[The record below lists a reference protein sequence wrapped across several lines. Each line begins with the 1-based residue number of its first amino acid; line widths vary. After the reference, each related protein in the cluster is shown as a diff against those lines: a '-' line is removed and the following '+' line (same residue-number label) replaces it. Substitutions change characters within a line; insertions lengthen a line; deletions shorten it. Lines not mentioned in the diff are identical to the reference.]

1 MYDVLIKSGYAALN
15 VDNWNRTVVCEED
28 VPNGAVFALSEYSTD
43 ADSKIVWKADK
54 PAADAKNLWMASSPE
69 VVITILPDGTE
80 LKGIDNNIRDFV
92 NIKGHPID
100 AFKLIEDDV
109 LTIVP
114 SEANA
119 TAMATAKFLIP
130 DTTKFAFKAKT
141 EDDTTAPTAGMYLK
155 ALGATTAHI
164 GDGNLV
170 KKAVTAYKFSVCVA

>member
-1 MYDVLIKSGYAALN
+1 MYDVLIKNGYAALN

-43 ADSKIVWKADK
+43 ADSKIVWKAGK
-54 PAADAKNLWMASSPE
+54 PAAEAKNLWMASSPE
-69 VVITILPDGTE
+69 VVITTLPDGTE
-80 LKGIDNNIRDFV
+80 LKGTDNNIRDFV

-100 AFKLIEDDV
+100 AFKLVEDDV

-114 SEANA
+114 STANA

-130 DTTKFAFKAKT
+130 DATKFTLKAQA
-141 EDDTTAPTAGMYLK
+141 EATAPTAGMYLK

-170 KKAVTAYKFSVCVA
+170 KKAVTAYKFVVCVA

>member
-1 MYDVLIKSGYAALN
+1 MYDVLIKNGYAALN

-43 ADSKIVWKADK
+43 ADSKIVWKAGK
-54 PAADAKNLWMASSPE
+54 PAAGAKNLWMASSPE
-69 VVITILPDGTE
+69 VVITTLPDGTE

-114 SEANA
+114 STANA
-119 TAMATAKFLIP
+119 TEMATAKFLIP
-130 DTTKFAFKAKT
+130 DAKFTLKAQ
-141 EDDTTAPTAGMYLK
+141 DGDTAPTTGMYLK

-170 KKAVTAYKFSVCVA
+170 KKAVTAYKFVVCVA

>member
-54 PAADAKNLWMASSPE
+54 PTAGAKNLWMASSPE
-69 VVITILPDGTE
+69 VVITTLPDGTK

-114 SEANA
+114 STANA

-130 DTTKFAFKAKT
+130 DATKFTLKAST
-141 EDDTTAPTAGMYLK
+141 ETAPAAGMYLK

-170 KKAVTAYKFSVCVA
+170 KKAVTAYKFVVCVA

>member
-43 ADSKIVWKADK
+43 ADSKIVWKAGK
-54 PAADAKNLWMASSPE
+54 PATDAKNLWMASSPE
-69 VVITILPDGTE
+69 VVITTLPDGTE

-141 EDDTTAPTAGMYLK
+141 ETATAAPTAGMYLK

-170 KKAVTAYKFSVCVA
+170 KKAVTAYKFVVCVA

>member
-1 MYDVLIKSGYAALN
+1 MYDVLIKNGYAALN

-43 ADSKIVWKADK
+43 ADSKIVWKAAK
-54 PAADAKNLWMASSPE
+54 PADASKNLWMASSPE
-69 VVITILPDGTE
+69 VVITTLPDGTE

-119 TAMATAKFLIP
+119 TAMASAKFLVP
-130 DTTKFAFKAKT
+130 DSTKFAFKAKT
-141 EDDTTAPTAGMYLK
+141 ETATTAPTTGMYLK

-170 KKAVTAYKFSVCVA
+170 KKAVTAYKFVVCVA

>member
-43 ADSKIVWKADK
+43 ADSKIVWKAGK

-69 VVITILPDGTE
+69 VVITTLPDGTE

-109 LTIVP
+109 ITIVP

-141 EDDTTAPTAGMYLK
+141 ETATAAPTAGMYLK

-170 KKAVTAYKFSVCVA
+170 KKAVTAYKFVVCVA

>member
-43 ADSKIVWKADK
+43 ADSKIVWKAGK

-69 VVITILPDGTE
+69 VVITTLPDGTE

-114 SEANA
+114 DEKN
-119 TAMATAKFLIP
+119 TTMATAKYLVP
-130 DTTKFAFKAKT
+130 DAGKFALKAKT
-141 EDDTTAPTAGMYLK
+141 TTAPIAGMYLK

-170 KKAVTAYKFSVCVA
+170 KKAVTAYKFVVCVA

>member
-43 ADSKIVWKADK
+43 ADSKIVWKAGK

-69 VVITILPDGTE
+69 VVITTLPDGTE

-114 SEANA
+114 DEKN
-119 TAMATAKFLIP
+119 TTMATAKYLVP
-130 DTTKFAFKAKT
+130 DAGKFALKAET
-141 EDDTTAPTAGMYLK
+141 TTAPTAGMYLK

-170 KKAVTAYKFSVCVA
+170 KKAVTAYKFVVCVA

>member
-43 ADSKIVWKADK
+43 ADSKIVWKAGK
-54 PAADAKNLWMASSPE
+54 PGADAKNLWMASSPE
-69 VVITILPDGTE
+69 VVITTLPDGTE

-100 AFKLIEDDV
+100 AFKLVEDDV

-141 EDDTTAPTAGMYLK
+141 ETATTAPTAGMYLK

-170 KKAVTAYKFSVCVA
+170 KKAVTAYKFVVCVA

>member
-1 MYDVLIKSGYAALN
+1 MYDVLVKNRYAALN
-15 VDNWNRTVVCEED
+15 VDSFNRVAVCTED
-28 VPNGAVFALSEYSTD
+28 VPNGSVFALKEYSED
-43 ADSKIVWKADK
+43 ADSNMVWKAEK
-54 PAADAKNLWMASSPE
+54 VAANAKSMWMASSPE
-69 VVITILPDGTE
+69 VVITTLPDGTE

-130 DTTKFAFKAKT
+130 EAGKFALKAQA
-141 EDDTTAPTAGMYLK
+141 EATAPTAGMYLK

-170 KKAVTAYKFSVCVA
+170 KKAVTAYKFIVCVA

>member
-1 MYDVLIKSGYAALN
+1 MYDVLMKSGYAALN

-43 ADSKIVWKADK
+43 ADSKIVWKAGK

-69 VVITILPDGTE
+69 VVITTLPDGTE

-141 EDDTTAPTAGMYLK
+141 ETATAAPTAGMYLK

-170 KKAVTAYKFSVCVA
+170 KKAVTAYKFVVCVA

>member
-1 MYDVLIKSGYAALN
+1 
-15 VDNWNRTVVCEED
+15 
-28 VPNGAVFALSEYSTD
+28 
-43 ADSKIVWKADK
+43 
-54 PAADAKNLWMASSPE
+54 MASSPE

-109 LTIVP
+109 ITIVP
-114 SEANA
+114 STANA
-119 TAMATAKFLIP
+119 TAMSTAKFLIREAG
-130 DTTKFAFKAKT
+130 KFALKAQT
-141 EDDTTAPTAGMYLK
+141 GETAPTAGMYLK

-170 KKAVTAYKFSVCVA
+170 KKAVTAYKFVVCVA

>member
-28 VPNGAVFALSEYSTD
+28 VPNGAVFSLSEYSTD
-43 ADSKIVWKADK
+43 ADSKIVWKAGK

-69 VVITILPDGTE
+69 VVITTLPDGTE

-114 SEANA
+114 STANA
-119 TAMATAKFLIP
+119 TAMATAKYLIP
-130 DTTKFAFKAKT
+130 DATKFALKA
-141 EDDTTAPTAGMYLK
+141 EDTTEPTSGMYLR
-155 ALGATTAHI
+155 ALGATTLHI
-164 GDGNLV
+164 GNGDMV
-170 KKAVTAYKFSVCVA
+170 KKAVPAYKFEVVVA